1 MHCIDRWHH
10 WGSEPRHRTPFWATV
25 CKTVRPMLSGRCL
38 SCPVCNVG
46 VLWPNGWMAQN
57 ETWHA
62 GGPWPWPRRVRW
74 GPSYPLKGAQLPLFD
89 PCLLWPNGWM
99 DQDATWYE
107 GRPRPRPH
115 CVTLGH
121 SLPQKGSTT
130 LPQFSAHV
138 YCGQTV
144 AHLSY
149 SWALLL
155 FAARLPWHAPALNY
169 ILISPN

>member
-1 MHCIDRWHH
+1 
-10 WGSEPRHRTPFWATV
+10 
-25 CKTVRPMLSGRCL
+25 MLSGRCL

-62 GGPWPWPRRVRW
+62 GGPWPWPRRVRWGPNFPPQRGQQPPPQIFGPCIGWMDQDATWYGARLRHRPYCVRW

-115 CVTLGH
+115 CVT
-121 SLPQKGSTT
+121 
-130 LPQFSAHV
+130 
-138 YCGQTV
+138 
-144 AHLSY
+144 
-149 SWALLL
+149 
-155 FAARLPWHAPALNY
+155 
-169 ILISPN
+169 